1 MLGPEGRESQG
12 HAAECLLLAVWRSM
26 DRVYTHIC
34 ICTYIYICIHIHI
47 HMYTLNTTH
56 AEPVS
61 TAASELVHTNPI
73 MDRGS
78 S

>member
-34 ICTYIYICIHIHI
+34 ICTHTYIIYA
-47 HMYTLNTTH
+47 YTYTYTCTL
-56 AEPVS
+56 
-61 TAASELVHTNPI
+61 
-73 MDRGS
+73 
-78 S
+78 